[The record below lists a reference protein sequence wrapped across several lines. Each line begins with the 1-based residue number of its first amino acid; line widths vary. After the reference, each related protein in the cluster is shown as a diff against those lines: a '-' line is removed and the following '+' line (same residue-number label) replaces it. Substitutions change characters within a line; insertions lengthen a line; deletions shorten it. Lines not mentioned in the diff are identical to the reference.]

1 LLFAFF
7 KINPFRDQRQLLAL
21 ITSAITFAAAPM
33 ISKFM
38 TGHIV
43 DIQELDSSQVGKFYT
58 AIKCLAYTYQA
69 LVFYMNIIVLIS
81 YGVFSADDGFSFYK
95 GERIYVGTMVP
106 VVIAMLFFLLCLYP
120 ILVGLQCQI
129 FKSVSGLKAESETGS
144 TLLEGLG
151 VKIRDISC
159 RTGSVNLSED
169 NQEEAPKE
177 NSPEDQNGTNCP
189 VSTVVGN

>member
-1 LLFAFF
+1 M
-7 KINPFRDQRQLLAL
+7 
-21 ITSAITFAAAPM
+21 S
-33 ISKFM
+33 
-38 TGHIV
+38 GHIA
-43 DIQELDSSQVGKFYT
+43 DIQEFDSSQVGKFYT
-58 AIKCLAYTYQA
+58 AIKCFAYTYQA

-81 YGVFSADDGFSFYK
+81 YGVFSADDGFSIYR
-95 GERIYVGTMVP
+95 GERIYVGTMLP
-106 VVIAMLFFLLCLYP
+106 VGVAMLFFLLCLYP

-159 RTGSVNLSED
+159 RVGSVNLSEV

-177 NSPEDQNGTNCP
+177 KNPEDQNGSNCP
-189 VSTVVGN
+189 VSAVAIN

>member
-1 LLFAFF
+1 M
-7 KINPFRDQRQLLAL
+7 

-33 ISKFM
+33 IAKFM
-38 TGHIV
+38 TGHIA
-43 DIQELDSSQVGKFYT
+43 DIQEFDSSQVGKFYT

-159 RTGSVNLSED
+159 RAGSVNLSED
-169 NQEEAPKE
+169 NKEEAPKE